1 MAYNVNWKI
10 EFRDIEER
18 LYRIEILTNNYS
30 GSPIP
35 LRGAENPFETTEEN
49 DDDLFRPIRKQTGM
63 LRIADTGK
71 DLNGNDFNYS
81 DLLPS
86 QPLDHPVRLKYVPAS
101 GTEQIKWIGFLRS
114 DTLTAKVFT
123 AVDIREFQVVCP
135 LGVLYDM
142 PFTFTSETNSQN
154 YGPSFQTMGQILY
167 WAFNA
172 IKIHYQNQDTHPFSW
187 DYLVKSANANSNS
200 DLTTRISLVNFAT
213 VEPTYSGQNSSI
225 ATWVDSKTW
234 GEVLEDICR
243 FWGWVM
249 YSRCLFVSNANK
261 NAVFLIAKGHT
272 TSYTQIAFSNLRNDS
287 ISGNSY
293 ERPYITL
300 EELSYKSTNH
310 TEEFL
315 LGKRYI
321 NILADVNEKEMV
333 INPKMEDLP
342 YEWHLNTSGNKIHVE
357 NWLEDNVSHYADYVL
372 LKEIMPANSNS
383 RTVTQG
389 EFIIYTN
396 IFIRTGEIA
405 PFVVI
410 MEDIWPVENEQDQDE
425 NKSSFNLQKAVLVY
439 KGANP
444 NNALNRCFQI
454 NTAQEVCLPAGSTLC
469 INANCR
475 KWYKPSDQDSDLK
488 FSYLTLALKVGNE
501 WWNGSYF
508 TETQSTFTVD
518 LDNKNKKIKNTKNLF
533 DNNNGASGYCIDIA
547 GTLHGRLELYVI
559 NYIYDDPSQ
568 SQDIGVMLEDLTVG
582 IYNPN
587 DMVQPQAKSAQQ
599 YKDMASQEFKDNLEV
614 NLNMASGTG
623 LKYGIG
629 QLYKVG
635 NSGIQILDYLYYTIG
650 GTTQS
655 LKPEENLLRRMI
667 MAYGSSRHYMTID
680 VEISDINS
688 DPTTYFNYET
698 TQVGYSFL
706 NAKRNWRDNKLT
718 LTIVD
723 FI

>member
-10 EFRDIEER
+10 EFKDIEER

-135 LGVLYDM
+135 LGVLYDI
-142 PFTFTSETNSQN
+142 PFTFTSAT
-154 YGPSFQTMGQILY
+154 SFLTMGQILY
-167 WAFNA
+167 RALSA
-172 IKIHYQNQDTHPFSW
+172 IGGGLSW
-187 DYLVKSANANSNS
+187 DYVVKSQNANNYS
-200 DLTTRISLVNFAT
+200 DLTTRVSLMNFVT
-213 VEPTYSGQNSSI
+213 VDPTYSSDN
-225 ATWVDSKTW
+225 ATWTDTKTW

-243 FWGWVM
+243 LWGWVM
-249 YSRCLFVSNANK
+249 YSRCLFESSTNL

-272 TSYTQIAFSNLRNDS
+272 
-287 ISGNSY
+287 NSY
-293 ERPYITL
+293 KKFPFSWLQNASFNNPYNYDDQRLNL
-300 EELSYKSTNH
+300 EDLSYKSTNH

-333 INPKMEDLP
+333 INPKMEELP
-342 YEWHLNTSGNKIHVE
+342 YVWHYNTGGSEIHTE
-357 NWLEDNVSHYADYVL
+357 NWEDSQGNMHYTNFVI
-372 LKEIMPANSNS
+372 LKEDMNGANS

-389 EFIIYTN
+389 EFIIFTN
-396 IFIRTGEIA
+396 NVIRTSVYA
-405 PFVVI
+405 DFVVI
-410 MEDIWPVENEQDQDE
+410 MEDMWDASTDALSSN
-425 NKSSFNLQKAVLVY
+425 NKSSFNLKKNVLVW

-444 NNALNRCFQI
+444 NQGTLNRCLSI
-454 NTAQEVCLPAGSTLC
+454 KTAQEVCFPAGSTLC

-475 KWYKPSDQDSDLK
+475 KWYKPSQQDADLTYN
-488 FSYLTLALKVGNE
+488 YLTLALKLGDE
-501 WWNGSYF
+501 WWNGSSF
-508 TETQSTFTVD
+508 VQNMTTFVVD
-518 LDNKNKKIKNTKNLF
+518 LDNKNKKIKNTKNLL
-533 DNNNGASGYCIDIA
+533 DNNNGASGYCIPIS
-547 GTLHGRLELYVI
+547 GSLYGRLELYVV

-568 SQDIGVMLEDLTVG
+568 SQDIGVMLEDLAVS
-582 IYNPN
+582 IYTPN
-587 DMVQPQAKSAQQ
+587 DMIKPEAKAVQQ
-599 YKDMASQEFKDNLEV
+599 YKDLASQEFKENLNV

-629 QLYKVG
+629 QLYDVNG
-635 NSGIQILDYLYYTIG
+635 AIFEYLVWTVAGYT
-650 GTTQS
+650 QY
-655 LKPEENLLRRMI
+655 LKPEENLLRRMK

-680 VEISDINS
+680 VENSDANA
-688 DPTTYFNYET
+688 DPTTYFDYQT
-698 TQVGYSFL
+698 TGVGYSFL